1 MEQTIDLKKVYNE
14 LKKIKSTMITKKEMN
29 SFLETISIVSN
40 EDTMKQIQ
48 NSEQDIKVGKIRE
61 VNSSNDL

>member
-1 MEQTIDLKKVYNE
+1 MEQKIDLKQLNNE
-14 LKKIKSTMITKKEMN
+14 MKKIKNRMITKDEMN
-29 SFLETISIVSN
+29 RFLETLAIISN

-61 VNSSNDL
+61 ANSSNDL

>member
-1 MEQTIDLKKVYNE
+1 MEQTVDLKKVYNE
-14 LKKIKSTMITKKEMN
+14 LKKIKSTMITKEEMN

-48 NSEQDIKVGKIRE
+48 NSEQDIKDGKIRE
-61 VNSSNDL
+61 VNSLNDL

>member
-1 MEQTIDLKKVYNE
+1 MEQTVDLKKVYNE

>member
-1 MEQTIDLKKVYNE
+1 MEQTVDLKKVYNE
-14 LKKIKSTMITKKEMN
+14 LKKIKSTMITKEEMN

-48 NSEQDIKVGKIRE
+48 NSEQYIKVGKFRE

>member
-1 MEQTIDLKKVYNE
+1 MEQTVDLKKVYNE
-14 LKKIKSTMITKKEMN
+14 LKKIKSTMITKEEMN

-48 NSEQDIKVGKIRE
+48 NSEQDIKDGKIRE

>member
-1 MEQTIDLKKVYNE
+1 MEQTVDLKKVYNE
-14 LKKIKSTMITKKEMN
+14 LKKIRSTMITKKEMN

>member
-1 MEQTIDLKKVYNE
+1 MEQTVDLKKVYNE
-14 LKKIKSTMITKKEMN
+14 LKKIKSTMITKEEMN